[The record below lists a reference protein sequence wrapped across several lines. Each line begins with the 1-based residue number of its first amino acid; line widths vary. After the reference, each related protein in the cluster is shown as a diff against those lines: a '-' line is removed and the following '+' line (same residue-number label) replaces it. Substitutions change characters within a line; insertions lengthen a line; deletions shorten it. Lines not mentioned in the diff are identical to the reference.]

1 MTRRRL
7 AIAAVAA
14 LVAAPLLAVLVVV
27 LFGVAIDAGR
37 WREAVA
43 ARATAVLGRQ
53 VVLDGPL
60 ELALGRSL
68 RLRIGGVRV
77 LNPPGFAAAELA
89 TLGDAR
95 AQVDLAA
102 ALRGRLHVTSFEA
115 TDGRVRLERAADG
128 RANWA
133 RSSAAAA
140 APERAGG
147 AALDLVD
154 IEVERTA
161 LRNLAIEYRDA
172 RSGARRL
179 FELDE
184 LTGTGKWQAPL
195 ALTLRGRVDESF
207 PYTVTVEGGPVRL
220 LQDAGEPWPFTL
232 DFEFLGTRL
241 HAEGAVDAASGTAR
255 FDFGAG
261 TEDLAQVERFL
272 QQKLPKFGVA
282 ALTGKVLARAG
293 GLELSALHGV
303 LGDSVVDGALTV
315 TVARNGARPR
325 VAGDLSFGTL
335 DLRPLLDRDPGRRGE
350 PLGYDE
356 LAALTL
362 GLADLAPFDAEV
374 VLRVGRWLGLAGDPR
389 DAKLELRADA
399 RGVRAPFA
407 ATIAGV
413 PLAGRIDLDAAAAP
427 PAVEFELGATDSP
440 LGGLAQLLT
449 GAQGVE
455 GRLGRFALRVAGRG
469 DTLGAVVRDL
479 DVRLAVAAA
488 RLSYGNVA
496 GSRPVAFTLDAL
508 DLAVPRGGR
517 LRGTARGTLLGERAT
532 VAIRGGALP
541 ELLRAA
547 ATPVELEL
555 ATAGTTGRVQGTLGG
570 ASAARG
576 TDLAFRLEARRAGDL
591 ARWLGIAPESTL
603 PVALAGRVRVQ
614 RDQWHLDETT
624 LELGRSELTVDA
636 HRVPIDGRPV
646 IVAAVRSPFLDLP
659 QLETLRA
666 RPGAGSA
673 GKGEAIDVPILPRRV
688 ELADADI
695 GLGLARVALGRADLV
710 DVGFGARIREGRL
723 PPSPFTAQFAGVP
736 FEGLFGL
743 DLRGD
748 VPEATL
754 AMSTGRVDVGGLL
767 RRLGVAESVEARA
780 DALQV
785 ELAGRGS
792 RLGELAA
799 QSSFAARLAG
809 GDLTVRGP
817 AQEPLARIR
826 LKEAVIAAPPGQR
839 ITARLDGALDD
850 TPVEIAVRSG
860 TLADF
865 ARDAQRIPFSVE
877 AKAAGSRLALEGEA
891 ALPLGSGASLV
902 LELAG
907 ERLDSLNGL
916 ARAALPR
923 WGPWSMRGP
932 IRMTATGYELERL
945 AVRVGQSRLNGR
957 GRLDVTGA
965 RPRLDLRVTAPS
977 IQLDDFPLEQGSAAP
992 TAASAEE
999 LRATARDAANQTQ
1012 RVLGRAFLRR
1022 FDAYIDVTV
1031 RQVLSGADR
1040 LGDGWLRAQLIDGQ
1054 VYLGPAEVNVPGGTL
1069 RLSLAYQPNE
1079 GQIKFAAGAYVE
1091 RFEYGIIARR
1101 LRAGSDVEGQFSLN
1115 MELSST
1121 TPSLTAL
1128 MANADGMIDVAVW
1141 PRNLGAGQIDVWVVN
1156 LFRELLPVL
1165 DRRAQSQVN
1174 CTVGRFDLRNGVL
1187 TRDALLIDTSRMRVL
1202 GAGEVDFGTE
1212 AIDFRFQP
1220 RSKELQL
1227 FSLETP
1233 VRVTGTI
1240 TDFSIGVSPGDVLA
1254 TIARFFG
1261 SIIIVPLET
1270 LFRGPL
1276 PRDGVDVC
1284 TDPLRAIGAGKR

>member
-7 AIAAVAA
+7 A
-14 LVAAPLLAVLVVV
+14 LVAAAALIAVPLVAGAVVV
-27 LFGVAIDAGR
+27 LLGISIDAGR
-37 WREAVA
+37 WREPIA
-43 ARATAVLGRQ
+43 ARASAVLGRQ

-89 TLGDAR
+89 TLGEAR
-95 AQVDLAA
+95 AQIDLAA

-115 TDGRVRLERAADG
+115 ADSRVHLERAADG

-140 APERAGG
+140 APERAGDS
-147 AALDLVD
+147 ALDLVD
-154 IEVERTA
+154 VEVERTA

-195 ALTLRGRVDESF
+195 ALTLRGRVDKSF
-207 PYTVTVEGGPVRL
+207 AYTVTVDGGPVRL

-241 HAEGAVDAASGTAR
+241 HAEGAVDAASGKAQ

-272 QQKLPKFGVA
+272 QQKLPEFGVA

-293 GLELSALHGV
+293 AVELSALHGV

-315 TVARNGARPR
+315 ALGGERPR
-325 VAGDLSFGTL
+325 VAGDLGFGTL
-335 DLRPLLDRDPGRRGE
+335 DLRPLLERDRGKRDE

-362 GLADLAPFDAEV
+362 RLTDLAPIDADV
-374 VLRVGRWLGLAGDPR
+374 ALRVGRWLGLAGDPR
-389 DAKLELRADA
+389 DAQLALRADA

-413 PLAGRIDLDAAAAP
+413 PLTGRIDLDAAAAP

-455 GRLGRFALRVAGRG
+455 GRLGRFALRFAGRG
-469 DTLGAVVRDL
+469 ETVGAVVRDL
-479 DVRLAVAAA
+479 EVRVAVAAA

-496 GSRPVAFTLDAL
+496 GGRPVAFTVDAL
-508 DLAVPRGGR
+508 DLAIPRGAQ
-517 LRGTARGTLLGERAT
+517 LRATARGTLLGERAT
-532 VAIRGGALP
+532 VAIRGGTLP
-541 ELLRAA
+541 NLLRDA
-547 ATPVELEL
+547 ATPLELEL
-555 ATAGTTGRVQGTLGG
+555 ATAGATGRVQGTLAGTG
-570 ASAARG
+570 AARG
-576 TDLAFRLEARRAGDL
+576 TDLAFRLEARRSGDL
-591 ARWLGIAPESTL
+591 ARWLGVAPESTL

-614 RDQWHLDETT
+614 RDEWHLDETT

-646 IVAAVRSPFLDLP
+646 IVTAVRSPFLDLP

-666 RPGAGSA
+666 RPGAASA
-673 GKGEAIDVPILPRRV
+673 GKGEAAIDVPILPRRV

-754 AMSTGRVDVGGLL
+754 AMSTGKVDVGGLL

-877 AKAAGSRLALEGEA
+877 AKAAGSRLALDGEA

-907 ERLDSLNGL
+907 ERLDSLSGL

-957 GRLDVTGA
+957 GRLDVAGA
-965 RPRLDLRVTAPS
+965 RPRLDLRVAAPS
-977 IQLDDFPLEQGSAAP
+977 IQLDDFPLEQGPAAP

-1031 RQVLSGADR
+1031 RQVLSGTDR

-1069 RLSLAYQPNE
+1069 RLSLAYAPNE
-1079 GQIKFAAGAYVE
+1079 SQIKFAAGAYVE

-1174 CTVGRFDLRNGVL
+1174 CAVGRFDLRDGVL

-1212 AIDFRFQP
+1212 AIDFRFRP

-1254 TIARFFG
+1254 TLARFFG

-1276 PRDGVDVC
+1276 PRDGADVC